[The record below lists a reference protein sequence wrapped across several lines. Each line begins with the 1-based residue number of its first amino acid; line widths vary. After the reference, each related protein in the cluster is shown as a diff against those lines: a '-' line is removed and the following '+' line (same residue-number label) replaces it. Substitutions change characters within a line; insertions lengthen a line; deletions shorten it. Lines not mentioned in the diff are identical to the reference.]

1 MSVGEGAVARA
12 RWALMGGNFAIAC
25 GVMAPAGALND
36 IAQSLAVSVAVAGQ
50 ITTIGAVVLAVGAPT
65 LAAWVSGSDRRRLL
79 TGWLAWFGIG
89 HLLCALAPG
98 YAALAALRTLSILG
112 AAVYTPQAG
121 AAISVMTRPEAR
133 SGAITFVFL
142 GWALASVLG
151 LPLNAYVAETFGW
164 RSSFTLV
171 GLLSLVA
178 AGWVWCAL
186 PDGVRP
192 AAMSAA
198 SWRVVLTHPVLMTVV
213 GVTLLAGAAQFV
225 LFSYMAPY
233 FRQVL
238 QLSPGEMAALFLWFG
253 AVGLVSSMIV
263 ARTIDRLGPTQ
274 MVTLTLGC
282 MACTYLLWPLGL
294 GVLSMALVMVPWAI
308 GGFGS
313 QSSQHARLSQLAPA
327 YAPASMALNSAA
339 IYVGQAIGAGAG
351 GALLALSGYGELH
364 WAALAFVTLAL
375 VASLWAARRPTAL
388 HAT

>member
-1 MSVGEGAVARA
+1 MSVGAPAVARA

-98 YAALAALRTLSILG
+98 YAALAVLRTLSILG

-121 AAISVMTRPEAR
+121 AAIGVMTRPEAR

-171 GLLSLVA
+171 GLLSLCA
-178 AGWVWCAL
+178 AGWVWWAL

-198 SWRVVLTHPVLMTVV
+198 NWRVVLTHPVLMTVV
-213 GVTLLAGAAQFV
+213 GVTLLAGAGQFV

-253 AVGLVSSMIV
+253 AVGLVSSMVV
-263 ARTIDRLGPTQ
+263 ARTIDRLGPAQ

-282 MACTYLLWPLGL
+282 MACTYVLWPLGA
-294 GVLSMALVMVPWAI
+294 GGLSMALVMVPWAL

-313 QSSQHARLSQLAPA
+313 QSSQHARLSLLAPA

-339 IYVGQAIGAGAG
+339 IYVGQAIGAGTG
-351 GALLALSGYGELH
+351 GALLTLSGYELLN

-375 VASLWAARRPTAL
+375 SASLWAARRPTTL

>member
-1 MSVGEGAVARA
+1 LSVGDPAVARA

-50 ITTIGAVVLAVGAPT
+50 ITTIGAVVLAIGAPT

-79 TGWLAWFGIG
+79 AGWLAWFGVG

-98 YAALAALRTLSILG
+98 YGALTVLRTLSILG

-121 AAISVMTRPEAR
+121 AAIGVMTRPEAR

-164 RSSFTLV
+164 RSTFTLV
-171 GLLSLVA
+171 GLLSLCA
-178 AGWVWCAL
+178 AGWVWWAL

-198 SWRVVLTHPVLMTVV
+198 SWRVVLTHPVLMMVV

-253 AVGLVSSMIV
+253 AVGLVSSMVV

-274 MVTLTLGC
+274 MVALMLCC
-282 MACTYLLWPLGL
+282 MACTYALWPLGA
-294 GVLSMALVMVPWAI
+294 GGLSMALVMVPWAL

-313 QSSQHARLSQLAPA
+313 QSSQHARLSLLAPA

-339 IYVGQAIGAGAG
+339 IYVGQAIGAGTG
-351 GALLALSGYGELH
+351 GALLTLRGYALLN

-375 VASLWAARRPTAL
+375 MASLWAARRPTAL
-388 HAT
+388 HAA

>member
-1 MSVGEGAVARA
+1 MVDPAVARA

-36 IAQSLAVSVAVAGQ
+36 IAKSLAVSVAMAGQ
-50 ITTIGAVVLAVGAPT
+50 ITTIGAIVLAVGAPT

-79 TGWLAWFGIG
+79 AGWLVWFGVG

-98 YAALAALRTLSILG
+98 YGALAVLRTLSILG

-121 AAISVMTRPEAR
+121 AAIGVMTRPEAR

-171 GLLSLVA
+171 GLLSLCA
-178 AGWVWCAL
+178 AGWVWWAL

-213 GVTLLAGAAQFV
+213 GVTMLAGAAQFV

-238 QLSPGEMAALFLWFG
+238 QLSPGEMAALFFWFG
-253 AVGLVSSMIV
+253 AVGLISSMVV

-274 MVTLTLGC
+274 MVTLMLGC
-282 MACTYLLWPLGL
+282 MACTYALWPLGA
-294 GVLSMALVMVPWAI
+294 GGLSMALVMVPWAL

-313 QSSQHARLSQLAPA
+313 QSSQHARLSLLAPA

-339 IYVGQAIGAGAG
+339 IYVGQAIGAGTG
-351 GALLALSGYGELH
+351 GALLTLRGYALLH
-364 WAALAFVTLAL
+364 WAALAFVSLAL
-375 VASLWAARRPTAL
+375 IASLWAARRPTAL
-388 HAT
+388 HAA